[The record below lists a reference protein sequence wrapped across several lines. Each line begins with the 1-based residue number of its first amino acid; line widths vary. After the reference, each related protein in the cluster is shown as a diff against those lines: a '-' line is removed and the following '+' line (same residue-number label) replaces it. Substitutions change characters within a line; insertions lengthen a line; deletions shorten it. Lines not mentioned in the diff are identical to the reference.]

1 MTPQVPPDE
10 KNALANAPPT
20 TRFRGTNLT
29 AASLQRIHERMPT
42 DLEERE
48 SLMRRLIIQSDRALQ
63 AYLMT
68 NPAAITDPAV
78 EARMRVIELAS
89 PYLQKRRAALEAY
102 RAAHLPQ
109 CHPST
114 TTGSTAAS
122 TCVRCSTTS
131 RSYSISSGSTATNT
145 TNTKNRT
152 FSCFSCTTTT
162 SVVITI

>member
-1 MTPQVPPDE
+1 
-10 KNALANAPPT
+10 
-20 TRFRGTNLT
+20 
-29 AASLQRIHERMPT
+29 MPT

-78 EARMRVIELAS
+78 EARMRVIERAS

-114 TTGSTAAS
+114 TTGSTAA
-122 TCVRCSTTS
+122 TT
-131 RSYSISSGSTATNT
+131 GSTAAAA
-145 TNTKNRT
+145 
-152 FSCFSCTTTT
+152 T
-162 SVVITI
+162 STATAAASTASTAAAAASTAAEILSTLKHTLPPLY

>member
-1 MTPQVPPDE
+1 
-10 KNALANAPPT
+10 
-20 TRFRGTNLT
+20 
-29 AASLQRIHERMPT
+29 MPT

-122 TCVRCSTTS
+122 AAAAAAAVTGTDTSASSITAADIAEILSTLKHTQCHPSTTT
-131 RSYSISSGSTATNT
+131 GSTAAASSTPAT
-145 TNTKNRT
+145 DAAEILSTLKHIVSTLKDIST
-152 FSCFSCTTTT
+152 LKHTLPPLY
-162 SVVITI
+162 

>member
-1 MTPQVPPDE
+1 
-10 KNALANAPPT
+10 
-20 TRFRGTNLT
+20 
-29 AASLQRIHERMPT
+29 MPT

-78 EARMRVIELAS
+78 EARMRVIERAS

-109 CHPST
+109 CHHSTTTGST

-122 TCVRCSTTS
+122 AAAAAVTGTDTSASSITAADIAEILSTLKHTLPPL
-131 RSYSISSGSTATNT
+131 Y
-145 TNTKNRT
+145 
-152 FSCFSCTTTT
+152 
-162 SVVITI
+162 